1 MTKDARKHPSSNPAR
16 RRVLKHSAALGTA
29 CGSCALGARYAHAQG
44 ADLGA
49 YQKAK
54 INWRLAEGQTVNVAV
69 IPASYFDNLIALT
82 PEFEALTGIKVRYDK
97 VPPGQIR
104 HKCVL
109 DLSSKTGNI
118 STHAA
123 DPMYL
128 PLYAANK
135 WTEAL
140 EPYLNDRS
148 SPTGPGSST
157 RTSSRRGAR
166 PTWSTTAPTASR
178 TTAR

>member
-1 MTKDARKHPSSNPAR
+1 MKALHSR
-16 RRVLKHSAALGTA
+16 RRVLQATAAGV
-29 CGSCALGARYAHAQG
+29 ALAGAPWVSKFAQAQG
-44 ADLGA
+44 APDLGA

-69 IPASYFDNLIALT
+69 IPASYFENLIALT

-104 HKCVL
+104 QKCVL

-123 DPMYL
+123 DPM
-128 PLYAANK
+128 
-135 WTEAL
+135 
-140 EPYLNDRS
+140 
-148 SPTGPGSST
+148 
-157 RTSSRRGAR
+157 
-166 PTWSTTAPTASR
+166 
-178 TTAR
+178 

>member
-1 MTKDARKHPSSNPAR
+1 MLSLKLSSLCQDAKGCENAPVEAIRAAHVAFLSESKR
-16 RRVLKHSAALGTA
+16 RAQAMLRVAALGGA
-29 CGSCALGARYAHAQG
+29 LCGSLGTAHAQG
-44 ADLGA
+44 APDLGA

-54 INWRLAEGQTVNVAV
+54 INWRLAEGQRVNVAV
-69 IPASYFDNLIALT
+69 IPAAYFDNLIALT
-82 PEFEALTGIKVRYDK
+82 PEFEALTGVKVQFDK

-104 HKCVL
+104 QKAVL

-140 EPYLNDRS
+140 E
-148 SPTGPGSST
+148 T
-157 RTSSRRGAR
+157 
-166 PTWSTTAPTASR
+166 
-178 TTAR
+178 